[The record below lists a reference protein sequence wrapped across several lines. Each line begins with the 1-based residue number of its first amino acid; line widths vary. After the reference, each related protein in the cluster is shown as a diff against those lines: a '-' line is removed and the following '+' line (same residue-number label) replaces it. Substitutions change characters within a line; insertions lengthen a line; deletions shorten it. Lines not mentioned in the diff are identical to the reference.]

1 MSITCTIRKMTDVP
15 VLHAANWEKAV
26 VVVDVHIGVLRHE
39 PMHGLVI
46 VQRVARA
53 YELVRPPDVVDK
65 LSVVRCSGETCN
77 VRSDRLC
84 ALVSQRHVEQ
94 TETRT
99 LACPG
104 SISSA
109 MRRTSP
115 L

>member
-1 MSITCTIRKMTDVP
+1 MPYECWKMANIP
-15 VLHAANWEKAV
+15 VLHATNWEEAV
-26 VVVDVHIGVLRHE
+26 VIVNIHVSVLRHE
-39 PMHGLVI
+39 AMHSLVI
-46 VQRVARA
+46 VQRVARTD
-53 YELVRPPDVVDK
+53 ELVRPPDVVDK
-65 LSVVRCSGETCN
+65 LSIVRRGSETCN